1 MPPPRRASGRPS
13 LGCGSWG
20 STFRPESDAS
30 PKCGLIGRDYLTEG
44 KEFFSEWTN
53 KIRRL
58 ILFSMLT
65 ISPEDIS
72 NRLRSDNPWWTAR
85 LDLSRAPYS
94 LPHRAYFEPLCKLIR
109 APIKRAVVLL
119 GSRRVGKTTML
130 QQMIGEFATSG
141 ELGPVLYA
149 SIDTPAY
156 TDLALSQFL
165 TLFEREAPHDPGGPR
180 LVVFDEIQYLKDWE
194 RHLKDLVD
202 RYPATRFVCSGSAT
216 AALKRRSEE
225 SGAGRFTDFNLPPLT
240 FAEFLAFTG
249 REAALVKRV
258 ERTGRPPLFGALDL
272 PGLND
277 AFLDY
282 LNYGGYPEA
291 VMNVAIRGEFQRFVG
306 NDIVQKVLAHDLPSL
321 YGIQDI
327 QELKRLFNAIA
338 YNTGQE
344 VSLDAL
350 SQNASVAKNTILRY
364 LEYLEAA
371 FLIHTVRRVDERAQ
385 RFQRQMNFKVYL
397 TNPSMRAALFGPV
410 TADSPALGALAE
422 TATITQWLHSADLPN
437 LHYARWNK
445 HGGGEVDV
453 VAINP
458 ANGSPIYAYDVK
470 WTDRPAE
477 DHRELDSLV
486 RFATKAGPMS
496 LGCSTRTRQEQ
507 VHYAGK
513 DITLFPLALH
523 CYRVGLLNVAEA
535 RVMERLLQLSNDGGL
550 ETA

>member
-1 MPPPRRASGRPS
+1 M
-13 LGCGSWG
+13 
-20 STFRPESDAS
+20 
-30 PKCGLIGRDYLTEG
+30 
-44 KEFFSEWTN
+44 
-53 KIRRL
+53 
-58 ILFSMLT
+58 SMLT
-65 ISPEDIS
+65 ISAEDIS
-72 NRLRSDNPWWTAR
+72 NRLRSDNPWWSAP
-85 LDLSRAPYS
+85 LDLGLAPYN
-94 LPHRAYFEPLCKLIR
+94 LPRRAYFNPLCKLVR

-130 QQMIGEFATSG
+130 QQMIGEFATTG

-149 SIDTPAY
+149 SIDTPTY
-156 TDLALSQFL
+156 TDLALAQFL
-165 TLFEREAPHDPGGPR
+165 TLFEKEKPHDPNGTR
-180 LVVFDEIQYLKDWE
+180 LVIFDEIQYLKDWE

-202 RYPATRFVCSGSAT
+202 RYPATRFICSGSAT

-249 REAALVKRV
+249 REDRLVQRI
-258 ERTGRPPLFGALDL
+258 EREGRPPIFGAIDL
-272 PGLND
+272 TGLND
-277 AFLDY
+277 SFLDY

-291 VMNVAIRGEFQRFVG
+291 VMNPAVRDQFQRFVG

-344 VSLDAL
+344 VSLDDL
-350 SQNASVAKNTILRY
+350 SRNASVAKNTIMRY

-410 TADSPALGALAE
+410 AADSGALGALAE
-422 TATITQWLHSADLPN
+422 TATITQWLHSDDLSN

-445 HGGGEVDV
+445 RGGGEVDV
-453 VAINP
+453 VFIEP
-458 ANGSPIYAYDVK
+458 ATGRPIYAYDVK
-470 WTDRPAE
+470 WTDRPGD
-477 DHRELDSLV
+477 DHRELEGLLQFS
-486 RFATKAGPMS
+486 RQAGDMP
-496 LGCSTRTRQEQ
+496 LGCSTKTRAGQ
-507 VHYAGK
+507 VTYAGK
-513 DITLFPLALH
+513 TVTLFPLALH
-523 CYRVGLLNVAEA
+523 CYRVGWLNVSEA
-535 RVMERLLQLSNDGGL
+535 RLMQRISLV
-550 ETA
+550 TAENPTEPAE

>member
-1 MPPPRRASGRPS
+1 
-13 LGCGSWG
+13 
-20 STFRPESDAS
+20 
-30 PKCGLIGRDYLTEG
+30 
-44 KEFFSEWTN
+44 
-53 KIRRL
+53 
-58 ILFSMLT
+58 MLT
-65 ISPEDIS
+65 ISAGDIS
-72 NRLRSDNPWWTAR
+72 HRLRSDNPWWSGP
-85 LDLSRAPYS
+85 LDLGRAPYS
-94 LPHRAYFEPLCKLIR
+94 LPRRAYFNPLCKLVR
-109 APIKRAVVLL
+109 APIKRAVILL

-149 SIDTPAY
+149 SIDTPTY

-165 TLFEREAPHDPGGPR
+165 ALFEKEQHHDPDGPR
-180 LVVFDEIQYLKDWE
+180 LVIFDEIQYLKDWE

-249 REAALVKRV
+249 REETLVRRTERQGRV
-258 ERTGRPPLFGALDL
+258 PLFSALDL
-272 PGLND
+272 PSLND

-291 VMNVAIRGEFQRFVG
+291 VMNPAIRDEFQRFVG

-344 VSLDAL
+344 VSLDDL
-350 SQNASVAKNTILRY
+350 SKNASVAKNTILRY

-371 FLIHTVRRVDERAQ
+371 FLIHTVRRVDEKAQ

-410 TADSPALGALAE
+410 AANSQALGALAE

-437 LHYARWNK
+437 VHYARWNK
-445 HGGGEVDV
+445 RGGGEVDIV
-453 VAINP
+453 FIDP
-458 ANGSPIYAYDVK
+458 ATGRPIYAYDVK

-477 DHRELDSLV
+477 DHRELESLV
-486 RFATKAGPMS
+486 HFTRQTGRMP
-496 LGCSTRTRQEQ
+496 LGCSTKTQSAT
-507 VHYAGK
+507 VIYA
-513 DITLFPLALH
+513 DHEVTLFPLALH
-523 CYRVGLLNVAEA
+523 CYRVGWLNVTEA
-535 RVMERLLQLSNDGGL
+535 RLMERLAHVAADAAPEGV
-550 ETA
+550 